1 MIRRLLLMIVVVAG
15 TAPVLG
21 GGAAPP
27 VLVAEG
33 VTVAGVP
40 VGGMSYEQAQAAVA
54 PAFERPVRL
63 LLGPTRMKVAPAHF
77 GMSVAVADGLHRAFD
92 ASPGEAVEL
101 VPKLDAAAIQGFVQ
115 GLEKRFS
122 YPAKDSELT
131 GLSGLV
137 PRFSNAKVGRQV
149 IVGATTKRLV
159 RALKLPQ
166 ARRVRIAVRVVQP
179 KVQAS
184 TFGPVI
190 VIRRGVNELRYY
202 LGKRL
207 VRTFGVATGQSV
219 YPTPTGQ
226 FEIVDMQLW
235 PWWRPPDSPWARGL
249 KPIPPGPG
257 NPLGTRWMGL
267 SAPGVGIHGTPD
279 DASIGY
285 SASHGCIRMHI
296 PDAEWLFNHV
306 HVGTP
311 VVITDA

>member
-1 MIRRLLLMIVVVAG
+1 MIVVVAV

-27 VLVAEG
+27 VLVAQG
-33 VTVAGVP
+33 VTLAGIP
-40 VGGMSYEQAQAAVA
+40 VGGMSFEQAAATVR
-54 PAFERPVRL
+54 PAFAKPVRVS
-63 LLGPTRMKVAPAHF
+63 LGQKHWWLRPARF
-77 GMSVAVADGLHRAFD
+77 GASVTVADGVSRA
-92 ASPGEAVEL
+92 
-101 VPKLDAAAIQGFVQ
+101 LDAHQFASVPLEPRIDADAARSYVRW
-115 GLEKRFS
+115 LDKRFS
-122 YPAKDSELT
+122 YPAKDATMT
-131 GLSGLV
+131 GVKNLV
-137 PRFSNAKVGRQV
+137 PQFSDATAGRQV
-149 IVGATTKRLV
+149 LVDATLKRLV
-159 RALKLPQ
+159 RALRFPQ
-166 ARRVRIAVRVVQP
+166 NRRVRIAMRAVAP
-179 KVQAS
+179 KVTSA

-202 LGKRL
+202 VGSHLS
-207 VRTFGVATGQSV
+207 RTFGVATGQSI
-219 YPTPTGQ
+219 YPTPLGQ
-226 FEIVDMQLW
+226 FSIVDMQLW
-235 PWWRPPDSPWARGL
+235 PWWRPPDSAWARGL

-296 PDAEWLFNHV
+296 PDAEWLFQHV